1 MSEKKKLYLV
11 ETVSMFRVRYVIEAK
26 DESDALD
33 EVTYY
38 STGGFGSSENLTEFS
53 QNHIDE
59 VITSSRKLSDKS
71 YLKLFDKDNDYLK
84 NWTDDEKRIYIKR
97 IDYENEEDTNNG

>member
-11 ETVSMFRVRYVIEAK
+11 ETVSMFRMRYVIEAK

-38 STGGFGSSENLTEFS
+38 STGGSENFTEFS
-53 QNHIDE
+53 QKHIDE
-59 VITSSRKLSDKS
+59 VIISSRKISDKS
-71 YLKLFDKDNDYLK
+71 YLKLFDKENDYLK
-84 NWTDDEKRIYIKR
+84 NWTDDEKRIYINK
-97 IDYENEEDTNNG
+97 IDYKDKE

>member
-11 ETVSMFRVRYVIEAK
+11 ETVSMFRMRYVIEAK

-38 STGGFGSSENLTEFS
+38 STGGSENLTEFS
-53 QNHIDE
+53 QKHIDE

-84 NWTDDEKRIYIKR
+84 NWTDDEKRIYINK
-97 IDYENEEDTNNG
+97 IDYKDKE